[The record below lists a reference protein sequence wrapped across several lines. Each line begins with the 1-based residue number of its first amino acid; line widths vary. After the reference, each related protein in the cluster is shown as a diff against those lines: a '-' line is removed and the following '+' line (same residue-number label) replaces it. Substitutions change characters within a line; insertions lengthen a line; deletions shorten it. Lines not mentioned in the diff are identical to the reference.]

1 MVPVT
6 PDTTLDELL
15 TAYPAAAH
23 AFVNHGMAC
32 VGCTMARFDTVGQ
45 AAVEY
50 RLDIMLFVQEISHLC
65 EVTETTRRV
74 RPRHPQKEPD
84 ATATRVL

>member
-1 MVPVT
+1 MLPIT

-15 TAYPAAAH
+15 TAYPAAARG
-23 AFVNHGMAC
+23 FVNHGMAC

-50 RLDIMLFVQEISHLC
+50 GLEIVPFLQEIADLC
-65 EVTETTRRV
+65 EQDKPGRLARR
-74 RPRHPQKEPD
+74 RQRRS
-84 ATATRVL
+84 A